1 MAPVRVSP
9 PTELFFPFR
18 AVGMCRLIGRLRFF
32 IVYRYGEKIDIWG
45 KPTGKKGKRG
55 RDGRFAGVAS
65 GLRGHAHP
73 VLERERLQIFCGNE
87 DAGAVSDKREFP

>member
-1 MAPVRVSP
+1 M
-9 PTELFFPFR
+9 
-18 AVGMCRLIGRLRFF
+18 IGRLRFF

-65 GLRGHAHP
+65 GLRNHP
-73 VLERERLQIFCGNE
+73 RTVPFRELFQGSGVDEGPGPVMNDR
-87 DAGAVSDKREFP
+87 KFPGRD